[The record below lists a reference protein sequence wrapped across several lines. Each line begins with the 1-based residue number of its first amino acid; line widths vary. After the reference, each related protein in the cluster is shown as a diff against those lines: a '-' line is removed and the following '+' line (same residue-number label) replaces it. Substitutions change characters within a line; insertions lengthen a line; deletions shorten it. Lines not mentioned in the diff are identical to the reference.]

1 MANVSICQTNVT
13 DTWHCIYHQGAKLHI
28 YFWYKTPCHQL
39 KHVRDRV
46 IRTEVNVQ
54 GVVSPC
60 FSMFFPC
67 FTIMKKHGHG
77 LEHRFQNHFFV
88 MDVIHLL
95 RHIFF
100 SLYCSSF
107 TGSHAGLGDVVY
119 NSRVKNFTRIM
130 HLHLGSIHKYSK
142 FLEAMWTKSSI
153 SFWTRV
159 RYWCFPW
166 FFLIYISYK
175 VIF

>member
-1 MANVSICQTNVT
+1 MANVSICQTNVS
-13 DTWHCIYHQGAKLHI
+13 DTWHYMYHQGAKLHI

-39 KHVRDRV
+39 KHVRNRV

-77 LEHRFQNHFFV
+77 LEHRFQNYFFV
-88 MDVIHLL
+88 MNVIHLL

-100 SLYCSSF
+100 LSLLFFRYKFPCISRWRYIF
-107 TGSHAGLGDVVY
+107 TVNEIRFAL
-119 NSRVKNFTRIM
+119 
-130 HLHLGSIHKYSK
+130 
-142 FLEAMWTKSSI
+142 
-153 SFWTRV
+153 
-159 RYWCFPW
+159 
-166 FFLIYISYK
+166 LIIEE
-175 VIF
+175 